1 MYPRSAYVHIP
12 FCRRRC
18 YYCDF
23 PISVVGDKPP
33 LGGGD
38 RINGRNSRAISHYV
52 EVLCQEIRQS
62 DSSGKPLET
71 VFFGGGT
78 PSLLAVEQLHQILV
92 TLDQRFGIVADA
104 EISMEADPGTFDLE
118 QIQGYRSAGVNRVSL
133 GVQAFQ
139 PELLAACGRSHTVP
153 EISTAIDWIRQ
164 AGFTNISLDLISGLP
179 YQTLEH
185 WQDSLEKAI
194 ALAPTHLSCYDLTIE
209 SVTPFG
215 RQYQPG
221 VSPLP
226 SDATT
231 AEMYRMAQR
240 MLTAAGYEHYEISNY
255 ARPGYQCR
263 HNRVYWE
270 NRPFYG
276 FGMGATSYVGGE
288 RVARPRKTGEYYEW
302 VEKEGLGIGD
312 QGSGI
317 RDQGLEIGDWGL
329 GGEIQNSKFK
339 IQNSELKTQTLAL
352 RISDLLLD
360 TLMLGL
366 RLREGLDLGEL
377 IERFGET
384 AIAQVWQCLQPYIEK
399 GWVVGPESDS
409 PSVPTTGRIRLTDPE
424 GFLFSNVVL
433 TDIFEAFD

>member
-1 MYPRSAYVHIP
+1 M
-12 FCRRRC
+12 
-18 YYCDF
+18 
-23 PISVVGDKPP
+23 
-33 LGGGD
+33 
-38 RINGRNSRAISHYV
+38 NGRTSGTISHYV
-52 EVLCQEIRQS
+52 QVLCQEIRES
-62 DSSGKPLET
+62 VSFGKSLET

-78 PSLLAVEQLHQILV
+78 PSLLAVEQLTQILAA
-92 TLDQRFGIVADA
+92 LDQQFGIVTDA
-104 EISMEADPGTFDLE
+104 EISMEVDPGTFDRE

-139 PELLAACGRSHTVP
+139 PELLAACGRSHTVT
-153 EISTAIDWIRQ
+153 EIYTAIDWVRQ
-164 AGFTNISLDLISGLP
+164 AEFTNISLDLISGLP

-194 ALAPTHLSCYDLTIE
+194 ALAPTHLSCYDLIIE

-215 RQYQPG
+215 RQYKPG
-221 VSPLP
+221 ISPLP
-226 SDATT
+226 SDETT

-240 MLTAAGYEHYEISNY
+240 MLTAAGYKHYEISNY

-276 FGMGATSYVGGE
+276 FGMGATSYVGGD

-302 VEKEGLGIGD
+302 VEKGGLGIGD

-317 RDQGLEIGDWGL
+317 GDQGLEIEDWGL

-339 IQNSELKTQTLAL
+339 VQNSELKTQNLEL
-352 RISDLLLD
+352 RTSDLLLD

-366 RLREGLDLGEL
+366 RLREGLDVGEL
-377 IERFGET
+377 LEQFGEE
-384 AIAQVWQCLQPYIEK
+384 AIAQVWQCLQPYMQK
-399 GWVVGPESDS
+399 GWVVGSESDS
-409 PSVPTTGRIRLTDPE
+409 PSLPTTGRIRLTDPE

-433 TDIFEAFD
+433 TDIFELFD